1 MKSHIPRALWDP
13 GLLTMGP
20 DWARAWALLPM
31 LGLGLSK
38 NPGLRA
44 GPGPGLGPD
53 PSLVPFVSWSLF
65 AGPFWPVS
73 FGWSLLAGPF
83 LPVPYGFQRLLVLLV
98 CVMSRNWGYSRS
110 LSLVWMVIC
119 SVISTNSSTLHSS
132 CLPRMEAIKKSHNKS
147 YCFFFREN
155 KATKILWAKEVIN
168 NS

>member
-1 MKSHIPRALWDP
+1 MLWCTYSRQRRDMVIHHHIFSISPHFSWFFSWSL
-13 GLLTMGP
+13 
-20 DWARAWALLPM
+20 
-31 LGLGLSK
+31 LGLG
-38 NPGLRA
+38 PFW
-44 GPGPGLGPD
+44 
-53 PSLVPFVSWSLF
+53 LVPF
-65 AGPFWPVS
+65 GR
-73 FGWSLLAGPF
+73 SLLAGPF
-83 LPVPYGFQRLLVLLV
+83 LPAPYDLVPFDFQRLLVLLV

>member
-1 MKSHIPRALWDP
+1 MISILKSPWS
-13 GLLTMGP
+13 LLC
-20 DWARAWALLPM
+20 
-31 LGLGLSK
+31 
-38 NPGLRA
+38 
-44 GPGPGLGPD
+44 LGPFC
-53 PSLVPFVSWSLF
+53 PLVPFGHGPFCPLVPF
-65 AGPFWPVS
+65 GYGPFWVLVP
-73 FGWSLLAGPF
+73 FGWSLLAGLFWPVSFGQSILAGPF
-83 LPVPYGFQRLLVLLV
+83 WSVPYGLVPFDFQRLLVLLV
-98 CVMSRNWGYSRS
+98 CVRSRNWGYSRS

>member
-1 MKSHIPRALWDP
+1 MLWCTYPRLHWDMAI
-13 GLLTMGP
+13 LTVFFQIVP
-20 DWARAWALLPM
+20 HFSWFFSWSF
-31 LGLGLSK
+31 LGL
-38 NPGLRA
+38 
-44 GPGPGLGPD
+44 
-53 PSLVPFVSWSLF
+53 
-65 AGPFWPVS
+65 GPFWPWSLLGLVP
-73 FGWSLLAGPF
+73 FGSWSLLAGPF
-83 LPVPYGFQRLLVLLV
+83 WPVPYGLVPFDFQRLLVLLV
-98 CVMSRNWGYSRS
+98 CVRSRNWGYSRS

>member
-1 MKSHIPRALWDP
+1 MYLFLTAARHGHLSLYFSIFPHFSGFFSWSLLGLGPFWLWS
-13 GLLTMGP
+13 L
-20 DWARAWALLPM
+20 
-31 LGLGLSK
+31 LGLGLFW
-38 NPGLRA
+38 
-44 GPGPGLGPD
+44 
-53 PSLVPFVSWSLF
+53 LVPF
-65 AGPFWPVS
+65 GR
-73 FGWSLLAGPF
+73 SLLAGPF
-83 LPVPYGFQRLLVLLV
+83 LPVPYGLVPFDFQRLLVLLV
-98 CVMSRNWGYSRS
+98 CLMSRNWGYSRS

>member
-1 MKSHIPRALWDP
+1 MLRCTYPRLHRDMVICHRIFSIFSHFSWFFCWSL
-13 GLLTMGP
+13 
-20 DWARAWALLPM
+20 
-31 LGLGLSK
+31 LGLGPFWPWYL
-38 NPGLRA
+38 
-44 GPGPGLGPD
+44 LG
-53 PSLVPFVSWSLF
+53 LVPFRCWSLLT
-65 AGPFWPVS
+65 GPFWPVS
-73 FGWSLLAGPF
+73 YGLVPF
-83 LPVPYGFQRLLVLLV
+83 DFQRLLVLLV
-98 CVMSRNWGYSRS
+98 CVRSRNWGYSRS